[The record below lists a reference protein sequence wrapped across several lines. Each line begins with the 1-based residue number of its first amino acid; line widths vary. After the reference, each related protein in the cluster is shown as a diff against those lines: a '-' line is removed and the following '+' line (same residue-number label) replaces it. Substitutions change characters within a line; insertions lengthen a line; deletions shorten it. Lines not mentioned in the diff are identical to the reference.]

1 MQVDGTNIISSFD
14 LTPENLIILGLVIV
28 ITFFAT
34 YLIFLRRANKKMNSF
49 LLNSLVHEQ
58 DQYIVFFDFE
68 SKIIFANKKFEDL
81 IGLPARKYRGKKL
94 NDLPVEQSLKDAFL
108 KHNDDISERRS
119 SSIVYKNTFL
129 RDGKEEWF
137 QFQKRTLS
145 LQKSD
150 VTYILT
156 EASDVSDKKMVED
169 RLSDTQSEYK
179 QLVESANDIIFKTDL
194 KGNFNFVNSIVKETL
209 GYSEPEFLSLNFR
222 DLVIEEDYP
231 KVVEFYEDQLKRK
244 KSNTYLEFRVKTK
257 SGEEK
262 WLGQSVSFIKYN
274 EEIKGFQSV
283 TRDITS
289 AKETEDHLKRAKEI
303 AEATSK
309 TKTGFIAS
317 MSHEFRTPLNAIL
330 GYTQILGQSDAL
342 KGIEKEHIK
351 TISSAGE
358 QLLGMVTDI
367 LELST
372 LESDRSKLDE
382 ELVALAP
389 FMKELSDKFAK
400 KAKSQALNFH
410 FKVDGD
416 APDIIE
422 VDLDKITSIIK
433 NLLTN
438 AIKFTKEGTV
448 GLSYGVQK
456 KGDQYFLQIEVK
468 DTGIGISKETL
479 EQVFEPFWQL
489 DSMKNDGTGL
499 GLTLCQ
505 RLVEFLGGEISI
517 KSKMGKGTIVSVS
530 VPVQISEQKTSIVK
544 EGLEIDSINVDS
556 TKEGRIKV
564 LIVDDLEP
572 NRTITRL
579 ILKENGFE
587 FKEVENGQEA
597 LDVLENFNPDCIL
610 MDINMPVMDGLEA
623 MLTIRASGGRFADI
637 PIIAVTAGG
646 FKGDRN
652 ELMEQ
657 GFSEY
662 ILKPFKTDHLIST
675 INNFVGKVETTES
688 SSEKTTANSSNQSGP
703 ESVALF
709 IASMD
714 DHCREK
720 IVSTLEMQDLDSIS
734 KLPDVEECAQYK
746 ANPDFDFLVNAA
758 KDYDY
763 LFVTKVVKL
772 LQDSDKIK
780 A

>member
-1 MQVDGTNIISSFD
+1 MEGAKIISFLD
-14 LTPENLIILGLVIV
+14 LTIENLVIVSLVIV
-28 ITFFAT
+28 ITFITT

-58 DQYIVFFDFE
+58 DQYIVFFDFD
-68 SKIIFANKKFEDL
+68 SRIVFANKSFEDL
-81 IGLPARKYRGKKL
+81 TGLPVSKFIGKKL
-94 NDLPVEQSLKDAFL
+94 SDLSLDESLKDAFL
-108 KHNDDISERRS
+108 KHNEDIASGRS
-119 SSIVYKNTFL
+119 SSIVYKSSFIRN
-129 RDGKEEWF
+129 DSSEWF

-145 LQKSD
+145 LKKPD
-150 VTYILT
+150 ITYILT
-156 EASDVSDKKMVED
+156 EASDVSDKKLVED

-209 GYSEPEFLSLNFR
+209 GYSEPEFLSMNFK
-222 DLVIEEDYP
+222 DLVVEEDYQR
-231 KVVEFYEDQLKRK
+231 VLDFYSDQLKSKR
-244 KSNTYLEFRVKTK
+244 SNTYLEFRVTTK

-262 WLGQSVSFIKYN
+262 WLGQSVSFIKQN
-274 EEIKGFQSV
+274 DEIIGFQSV
-283 TRDITS
+283 TRDITA
-289 AKETEDHLKRAKEI
+289 AKETEAYLKRAKEI
-303 AEATSK
+303 AEETSR

-330 GYTQILGQSDAL
+330 GYTQILGQNDSL
-342 KGIEKEHIK
+342 KGIEKEHIR
-351 TISSAGE
+351 TISLAGE

-372 LESDRSKLDE
+372 LDSDRSKLDE
-382 ELVALAP
+382 ELVALNP
-389 FMKELSDKFAK
+389 FMKEIASRYSK
-400 KAKSQALNFH
+400 KAKERGLKFSYKPEGNI
-410 FKVDGD
+410 
-416 APDIIE
+416 PDIIE
-422 VDLDKITSIIK
+422 VDLDKITSVVK

-448 GLSYGVQK
+448 GLSFSVEENGIK
-456 KGDQYFLQIEVK
+456 DFLKIEVK
-468 DTGIGISKETL
+468 DTGIGISDDTL
-479 EQVFEPFWQL
+479 SHVYEPFWQL
-489 DSMKNDGTGL
+489 DSLKNDGTGL

-517 KSKMGKGTIVSVS
+517 KSKVDKGTIVSVR
-530 VPVQISEQKTSIVK
+530 VPVKVSEQKISNADLQSGGLYTS
-544 EGLEIDSINVDS
+544 VDS
-556 TKEGRIKV
+556 GERDKIRV

-579 ILKENGFE
+579 ILKENGFD

-597 LDVLENFNPDCIL
+597 LDILDSYLPHCIL

-623 MLTIRASGGRFADI
+623 MLTIRASGGKFADI

-646 FKGDRN
+646 FKGDRD

-662 ILKPFKTDHLIST
+662 ILKPFKTEHLIST
-675 INNFVGKVETTES
+675 INELVGIDKKESTPKTVENNVS
-688 SSEKTTANSSNQSGP
+688 AGP

-709 IASMD
+709 IASLD
-714 DHCREK
+714 EHCKEK
-720 IVSTLEMQDLDSIS
+720 IISTLKMQDLDTIADFPSQEDCKSYIS
-734 KLPDVEECAQYK
+734 D
-746 ANPDFDFLVNAA
+746 PDFNHLVKAA

-772 LQDSDKIK
+772 LNDADKIR

>member
-1 MQVDGTNIISSFD
+1 MEGTDVISFLD
-14 LTPENLIILGLVIV
+14 LTLENLVIVGLVIV

-34 YLIFLRRANKKMNSF
+34 YLVFLRRANKKMNSF

-58 DQYIVFFDFE
+58 DQYIVFFDFD
-68 SKIIFANKKFEDL
+68 SKIVFANKRFEELTGIPSKKF
-81 IGLPARKYRGKKL
+81 IGKKL
-94 NDLPVEQSLKDAFL
+94 SALDIDQSLKDAFL
-108 KHNDDISERRS
+108 QHNKDISSGRS
-119 SSIVYKNTFL
+119 SSIVYKASFIRNNNS
-129 RDGKEEWF
+129 EWF

-145 LQKSD
+145 LQNPD

-156 EASDVSDKKMVED
+156 EAADVSDKKLVED

-209 GYSEPEFLSLNFR
+209 GYSEPEFLSMNFK
-222 DLVIEEDYP
+222 DLVVEEDYQ
-231 KVVEFYEDQLKRK
+231 KVLDFYSNQLKSK
-244 KSNTYLEFRVKTK
+244 KSNTYLEFRVTTK

-262 WLGQSVSFIKYN
+262 WLGQSVSFIKQN
-274 EEIKGFQSV
+274 EEIIGFQSV
-283 TRDITS
+283 TRDITA
-289 AKETEDHLKRAKEI
+289 AKEAEAHLKRAKDI
-303 AEATSK
+303 AEETSK

-330 GYTQILGQSDAL
+330 GYTQILGQSDSL
-342 KGIEKEHIK
+342 KGIEKEHVK

-372 LESDRSKLDE
+372 LDSDRSKLDE
-382 ELVALAP
+382 ELVALTP
-389 FMKELSDKFAK
+389 FMKELASRYSK
-400 KAKSQALNFH
+400 KAKDKGLKFSFIPE
-410 FKVDGD
+410 GEI
-416 APDIIE
+416 PDIIE
-422 VDLDKITSIIK
+422 VDLDKITSVVK

-438 AIKFTKEGTV
+438 AIKFTKEGSV
-448 GLSYGVQK
+448 GLSFSVEERGNENYLK
-456 KGDQYFLQIEVK
+456 IKVK
-468 DTGIGISKETL
+468 DTGIGISEDTL
-479 EQVFEPFWQL
+479 NYVYEPFWQL
-489 DSMKNDGTGL
+489 DSLKNDGTGL

-517 KSKMGKGTIVSVS
+517 KSKVDKGTIVSVRI
-530 VPVQISEQKTSIVK
+530 PVKVSDQKISSAEVD
-544 EGLEIDSINVDS
+544 LDSAITPSHSNELD
-556 TKEGRIKV
+556 RLKV

-579 ILKENGFE
+579 ILKENGFD

-597 LDVLENFNPDCIL
+597 LDVLESYSPDCIL

-623 MLTIRASGGRFADI
+623 MLTIRASGGKFADI

-646 FKGDRN
+646 FKGDRD
-652 ELMEQ
+652 ELIEQ

-662 ILKPFKTDHLIST
+662 ILKPFKTDHLIAT
-675 INNFVGKVETTES
+675 INEQVGTEKQDS
-688 SSEKTTANSSNQSGP
+688 IPKTVVNDEASGP

-709 IASMD
+709 ISRLD
-714 DHCREK
+714 DHCKEK
-720 IVSTLEMQDLDSIS
+720 VVTTLKMQDLETIVGF
-734 KLPDVEECAQYK
+734 PTQEECKKYTSD
-746 ANPDFDFLVNAA
+746 PDFNHLVKAA
-758 KDYDY
+758 QDYDY

>member
-1 MQVDGTNIISSFD
+1 
-14 LTPENLIILGLVIV
+14 
-28 ITFFAT
+28 
-34 YLIFLRRANKKMNSF
+34 MNSF

-68 SKIIFANKKFEDL
+68 SKIIFANKKFEEL
-81 IGLPARKYRGKKL
+81 TGLSSRKFKGKKL
-94 NDLPVEQSLKDAFL
+94 AHLAVDQSLKDAFL
-108 KHNDDISERRS
+108 QHNDDIAERRS
-119 SSIVYKNTFL
+119 SSIVYKQTFL

-156 EASDVSDKKMVED
+156 EAADVSDKKMVED

-209 GYSEPEFLSLNFR
+209 GYSEPEFLSMNFK
-222 DLVIEEDYP
+222 DLVVEEDYP
-231 KVVEFYEDQLKRK
+231 KVVNFYEDQLKRK
-244 KSNTYLEFRVKTK
+244 KTNTYLEFRVKTK
-257 SGEEK
+257 SGDEK
-262 WLGQSVSFIKYN
+262 WLGQSVSFIKHN

-283 TRDITS
+283 TRDITT
-289 AKETEDHLKRAKEI
+289 AKETESYLKRAKEI

-330 GYTQILGQSDAL
+330 GYTQILGQSDSL
-342 KGIEKEHIK
+342 KETEKEHIK
-351 TISSAGE
+351 TISTAGE

-372 LESDRSKLDE
+372 LDSDRSKLDE

-389 FMKELSDKFAK
+389 FMKELADKFAK
-400 KAKSQALNFH
+400 KAKSRSLNFH
-410 FKVDGD
+410 FKPDD
-416 APDIIE
+416 ESPDIIE
-422 VDLDKITSIIK
+422 VDVDKITSIVK

-448 GLSYGVQK
+448 GLSYGIEK
-456 KGDQYFLQIEVK
+456 KAEEVFLNIEIK

-479 EQVFEPFWQL
+479 EHVFEPFWQL
-489 DSMKNDGTGL
+489 DSLKNDGTGL
-499 GLTLCQ
+499 GLTLCK
-505 RLVEFLGGEISI
+505 RLVEFLGGEIDI
-517 KSKMGKGTIVSVS
+517 KSKVGKGTIITIT
-530 VPVQISEQKTSIVK
+530 VPVKVSEQKSSVVK
-544 EGLEIDSINVDS
+544 GGSETDFTTVNSSSEDRV
-556 TKEGRIKV
+556 RV

-597 LDVLENFNPDCIL
+597 LDILETFVPDCIL

-623 MLTIRASGGRFADI
+623 MLSIRASGGKFADI

-652 ELMEQ
+652 ELIEQ

-662 ILKPFKTDHLIST
+662 ILKPFKTENLIST
-675 INNFVGKVETTES
+675 INSFVGKEGTEAS
-688 SSEKTTANSSNQSGP
+688 SSEKTTTNPSQQSGP

-714 DHCREK
+714 DQCREK
-720 IVSTLEMQDLDSIS
+720 IITTLELQDMDTIS
-734 KLPDVEECAQYK
+734 KLPEMEECTKYK
-746 ANPDFDFLVNAA
+746 ANPEFDFLVNAA

>member
-1 MQVDGTNIISSFD
+1 
-14 LTPENLIILGLVIV
+14 
-28 ITFFAT
+28 
-34 YLIFLRRANKKMNSF
+34 MNSF

-58 DQYIVFFDFE
+58 DQYIVFFDFK

-81 IGLPARKYRGKKL
+81 IGVPEKKFKGKKL
-94 NDLPVEQSLKDAFL
+94 ADLPVDQSLKDAFL
-108 KHNDDISERRS
+108 QHNDDIAERRS
-119 SSIVYKNTFL
+119 SSIVYKKTFI

-145 LQKSD
+145 LQRSD

-156 EASDVSDKKMVED
+156 EAADVSDKKLVED

-179 QLVESANDIIFKTDL
+179 QLVDSANDIIFKTDL
-194 KGNFNFVNSIVKETL
+194 KGNFNFVNSIVKDTL
-209 GYSEPEFLSLNFR
+209 GYSEPEFLSMNFK
-222 DLVIEEDYP
+222 DLVVEDDVHR
-231 KVVEFYEDQLKRK
+231 VVEFYADQLKK
-244 KSNTYLEFRVKTK
+244 KRSNTYLEFRVKTK
-257 SGEEK
+257 SGDEK
-262 WLGQSVSFIKYN
+262 WVGQSTSFLKQN
-274 EEIKGFQSV
+274 DEIKGFQSV
-283 TRDITS
+283 TRDITT
-289 AKETEDHLKRAKEI
+289 AKETEAHLKRAKEI

-330 GYTQILGQSDAL
+330 GYTQILGQSEAL
-342 KGIEKEHIK
+342 KGVEKEHIK

-372 LESDRSKLDE
+372 LDSDRSKLDE
-382 ELVALAP
+382 ELVALTP
-389 FMKELSDKFAK
+389 FMKEFADRFTK
-400 KAKSQALNFH
+400 KAKSKGLKFH
-410 FKVDGD
+410 FTSDSNSL
-416 APDIIE
+416 DIIE

-448 GLSYGVQK
+448 GLSYSVRK
-456 KGDQYFLQIEVK
+456 ENDRDLLNIEVK
-468 DTGIGISKETL
+468 DTGIGISKDTL
-479 EQVFEPFWQL
+479 EHVYEPFWQL
-489 DSMKNDGTGL
+489 DSLKNDGTGL

-505 RLVEFLGGEISI
+505 RLVDFLGGEINI
-517 KSKMGKGTIVSVS
+517 KSKPGKGTIVSIS
-530 VPVQISEQKTSIVK
+530 VPVKVSEQKISA
-544 EGLEIDSINVDS
+544 INTGAESSFPSENSSHGNRV
-556 TKEGRIKV
+556 KV

-579 ILKENGFE
+579 ILKENGFD

-597 LDVLENFNPDCIL
+597 LDILERYSPDCIL

-623 MLTIRASGGRFADI
+623 MLTIRASGNKFADI

-646 FKGDRN
+646 FKGDRD
-652 ELMEQ
+652 ELIAQ

-662 ILKPFKTDHLIST
+662 ILKPFKTEHLIST
-675 INNFVGKVETTES
+675 INSFVGKQKSSS
-688 SSEKTTANSSNQSGP
+688 SSETEVNVSQETGP
-703 ESVALF
+703 ETVALF

-720 IVSTLEMQDLDSIS
+720 VISTLEMQDLDTIS
-734 KLPDVEECAQYK
+734 KLPELEECAKYK
-746 ANPDFDFLVNAA
+746 SNPDFEYLVNACQ
-758 KDYDY
+758 DYDY
-763 LFVTKVVKL
+763 LFVTKVIKL